1 MNLFGGWLMSR
12 KVKTIA
18 TNWDAYKQDF
28 VANCDFIKFEDGL
41 KMCISCTPVQREAII
56 EYLSSQEQAG
66 QIPFGIHV
74 ASAAL
79 ITCMITAYQSEHI
92 HFIDGA
98 DGGYSLAA
106 LNLKNKRTTRPARR

>member
-41 KMCISCTPVQREAII
+41 KMCISCTSAQLEAIM
-56 EYLSSQEQAG
+56 EYFNGQEQADR
-66 QIPFGIHV
+66 ISFGVHV
-74 ASAAL
+74 SGAAL
-79 ITCMITAYQSEHI
+79 ITCMITAYHSEHI

-98 DGGYSLAA
+98 DGGYILAA
-106 LNLKNKRTTRPARR
+106 LDLKKKHGMQGK

>member
-41 KMCISCTPVQREAII
+41 KMCISCTSAQLEAIM
-56 EYLSSQEQAG
+56 EYFNGQEG
-66 QIPFGIHV
+66 RSDIFWSPRVRRCVDHLHDNRLPFR
-74 ASAAL
+74 A
-79 ITCMITAYQSEHI
+79 
-92 HFIDGA
+92 
-98 DGGYSLAA
+98 YSLY
-106 LNLKNKRTTRPARR
+106 